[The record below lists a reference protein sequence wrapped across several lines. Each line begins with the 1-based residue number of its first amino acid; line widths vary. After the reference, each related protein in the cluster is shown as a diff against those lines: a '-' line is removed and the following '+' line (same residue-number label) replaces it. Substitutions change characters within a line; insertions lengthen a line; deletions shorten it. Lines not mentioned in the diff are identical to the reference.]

1 MPQPIDLQ
9 TELGRTMA
17 AERIQ
22 DASARATLLAQQ
34 RAQSEDDKVRLMQ
47 QTQVGQTP
55 QTDSREVREKEEPG
69 EGRERGRK
77 RKPAAASP
85 PAQPRVQSP
94 RKALEP
100 GAQHGFDVSV

>member
-9 TELGRTMA
+9 TEIGRTMA

-22 DASARATLLAQQ
+22 DASARATMLAAQ
-34 RAQSEDDKVRLMQ
+34 RAQSEEDKVRLTQ
-47 QTQVGQTP
+47 QAQVGQTP
-55 QTDSREVREKEEPG
+55 QTDSREVDEKGKEG

-77 RKPAAASP
+77 RKPVGASGQT
-85 PAQPRVQSP
+85 PASP

-100 GAQHGFDVSV
+100 GGEHGFDVSV